1 MSAQDEPRTETAQSG
16 ASTPAATQSS
26 AAAATESDAGGAAAA
41 AAARGTAAT
50 LEPEAARARAR
61 GGLFARVRWW
71 WILLAALVI
80 EFYVYGSRGHI
91 EVCVGKQGETDF
103 ALVGKDRTDDNRWK
117 FPRCEAATNLGLV
130 SKYEQAT
137 KEATS
142 VACRGATIFRH
153 QGEGKQCVAGSDGWQ
168 HRVQTRH
175 AMPWDKAFYQHLL
188 WFLF

>member
-1 MSAQDEPRTETAQSG
+1 MSAQDDE
-16 ASTPAATQSS
+16 TPAAPDSAGTPTAEQSS
-26 AAAATESDAGGAAAA
+26 GAATSERVAGGAAAA
-41 AAARGTAAT
+41 AAATGAAAGGP
-50 LEPEAARARAR
+50 EPARARAR
-61 GGLFARVRWW
+61 TGLLARVRWW
-71 WILLAALVI
+71 WLLLAALVI

-103 ALVGKDRTDDNRWK
+103 ALVGKERTDDNRWK
-117 FPRCEAATNLGLV
+117 FPRCEAASNLGLV

-153 QGEGKQCVAGSDGWQ
+153 QGEGKQCVAGEAGWQ

-175 AMPWDKAFYQHLL
+175 AMPWEKAFYQHLL